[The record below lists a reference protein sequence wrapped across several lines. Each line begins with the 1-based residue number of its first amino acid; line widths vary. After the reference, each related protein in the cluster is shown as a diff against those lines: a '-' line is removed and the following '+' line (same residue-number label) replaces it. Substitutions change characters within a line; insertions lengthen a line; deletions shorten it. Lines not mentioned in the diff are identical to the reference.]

1 VCNADIFFTA
11 PYADWISRKEPIML
25 RGRQKTTWLFMMHYL
40 TAPYA
45 IRLTKTARLFSDN
58 GLLQKEKYK

>member
-1 VCNADIFFTA
+1 
-11 PYADWISRKEPIML
+11 
-25 RGRQKTTWLFMMHYL
+25 MMHYL

-58 GLLQKEKYK
+58 GLVTSRWFFLFKGHHLNGYDISGGDHSPVPELSV